1 MKIDFSLLKKSITNV
16 LEVFTSV
23 VRSFFYFKIK
33 KKCRKIEMIFEV
45 VLVVATP
52 GTPPSIRNSCV
63 RARLARSEVIR
74 RKPGWQELR
83 KVANS
88 GRIHPA
94 GS

>member
-1 MKIDFSLLKKSITNV
+1 
-16 LEVFTSV
+16 
-23 VRSFFYFKIK
+23 
-33 KKCRKIEMIFEV
+33 MIFEV